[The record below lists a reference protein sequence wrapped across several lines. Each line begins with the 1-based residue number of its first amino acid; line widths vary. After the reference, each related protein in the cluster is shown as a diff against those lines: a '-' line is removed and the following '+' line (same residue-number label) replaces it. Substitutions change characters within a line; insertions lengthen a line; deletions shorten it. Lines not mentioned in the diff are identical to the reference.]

1 MAVIKIK
8 SFLVQLNVAALKG
21 WLRSYPVI
29 DNYLYLTNLSHGK
42 AAFNSKLLPKLSF

>member
-21 WLRSYPVI
+21 WLHSYPVI
-29 DNYLYLTNLSHGK
+29 DNYLYLMNLSHGK
-42 AAFNSKLLPKLSF
+42 AAFNSKL